1 MEENVSFTQ
10 RRFDLDWLK
19 VLAIAL
25 VFMFH
30 TLRFFDPLDWHVKN
44 GTTYELLEMSAAF
57 FTLWGMPL
65 IFVLSGASLYFAAKR
80 SALKFVDDKVRRLLV
95 PLVVGALTFSA
106 LQVYLECITH
116 NEFSGSFLDFIPH
129 YFVGLYKLGGNFAWM
144 GMHLWYLELLFL
156 YSLLLMP
163 LLFWL
168 KRGGGQPILKWLGD
182 ALARPLLVFLLAV
195 PIALLVIVLDP
206 NTALGG
212 PNFGGWSPVPFIL
225 FLVAGFVVISHAGVQ
240 ARIIQYR
247 WLSLVAGVALTIW
260 LIVTWQSE
268 GQFIFGTAKYTIFF
282 LTYGL
287 ASWCWVQTAL
297 GFGFKYLS
305 APKPILAY
313 VGEAVLPFY
322 ILHQTVL
329 LVVGYFVVQWAI
341 PDALKWAIIAT
352 VSFGVIV
359 GVYEFAVRRVNV
371 LRLLFG
377 MKPLTERRS
386 VATGEARPVHPA
398 KAA

>member
-1 MEENVSFTQ
+1 MDQNVSFTQ
-10 RRFDLDWLK
+10 RRFDLDWMR
-19 VLAIAL
+19 VLAIVM
-25 VFMFH
+25 VFVFH

-44 GTTYELLEMSAAF
+44 GTTYAPLEISAAF

-65 IFVLSGASLYFAAKR
+65 IFVLSGASMYFALKH
-80 SALKFVDDKVRRLLV
+80 SALKFVSDKVRRLLV

-106 LQVYLECITH
+106 VQVYLERITH
-116 NEFSGSFLDFIPH
+116 NEFRGSFFDFIPH
-129 YFVGLYKLGGNFAWM
+129 YFQGLYKLGGNFAWM

-156 YSLLLMP
+156 YSLLLLP
-163 LLFWL
+163 LLAWL
-168 KRGGGQPILKWLGD
+168 KHGGGQALLKWLGD
-182 ALARPLLVFLLAV
+182 VLARPLLVFVLGV

-212 PNFGGWSPVPFIL
+212 QSFGGWSPIPFIL
-225 FLVAGFVVISHAGVQ
+225 FVVAGFVVISHEGVQ

-247 WLSLVAGVALTIW
+247 WLSLAAGAALTIW

-268 GQFIFGTAKYTIFF
+268 GEVIFGTTKYTVFF
-282 LTYGL
+282 LSYGL

-297 GFGFKYLS
+297 GFGFKYLC

-341 PDALKWAIIAT
+341 PDALKWGIIAT
-352 VSFGVIV
+352 ASFGVIV

-371 LRLLFG
+371 VRFLFG
-377 MKPLTERRS
+377 MKAMTER
-386 VATGEARPVHPA
+386 E
-398 KAA
+398 KAAVTTGRFRTA